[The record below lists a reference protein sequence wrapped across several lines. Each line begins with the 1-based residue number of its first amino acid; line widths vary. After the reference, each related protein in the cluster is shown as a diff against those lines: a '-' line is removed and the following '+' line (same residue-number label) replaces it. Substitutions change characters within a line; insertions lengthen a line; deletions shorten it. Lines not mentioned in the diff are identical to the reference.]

1 MSETEPTWGLYEAFL
16 AVVRTGS
23 LSAAARELGVAQP
36 TVRRQVEQLE
46 AQLGVVLFTRAPNGL
61 LPTELAAAMLPYTE
75 SIAATARALVRS
87 ISGPVAAD
95 RGTVRISCS
104 EIVGVEVLPPMLAE
118 LRREHPHLQVELAV
132 TNRTEDLLRR
142 DADLAVR
149 MVEPTQAG
157 LVRRRAGRIE
167 LGLFAA
173 ASYLA
178 AHPPPGTLAE
188 LLHGHALIGSD
199 RSRLT
204 IAALAHAGLPTTPRD
219 YALRSDSDL
228 AQLACVRAGL
238 GIGVC
243 QVPLGQASVS
253 LVRVLPALSFH
264 LDAWVVMHEDLRAMS
279 RMRLVFD
286 HLVARLGAYAATPRP
301 SEPPASARRPPV
313 GKGRGKARRS

>member
-1 MSETEPTWGLYEAFL
+1 MSEAGPSWDLYEAFL
-16 AVVRTGS
+16 AVMRTGS
-23 LSAAARELGVAQP
+23 LSGAARDLGVAQP

-46 AQLGVVLFTRAPNGL
+46 AQLGVVLFTRVPNGL
-61 LPTELAAAMLPYTE
+61 QPTDLAAAMLPYTE
-75 SIAATARALVRS
+75 SLAATTRALVRS
-87 ISGPVAAD
+87 ISGPTGAD

-104 EIVGVEVLPPMLAE
+104 EIMGVEVLPPMLAA
-118 LRREHPHLQVELAV
+118 LQRERPHLQVELAV

-149 MVEPTQAG
+149 MVEPTQDG
-157 LVRRRAGRIE
+157 LLRRRAGRIE
-167 LGLFAA
+167 LGLFAT

-178 AHPPPGTLAE
+178 AHPPPATLAE
-188 LLHGHALIGSD
+188 LRHDHALIGSD
-199 RSRLT
+199 RSSLT

-219 YALRSDSDL
+219 YALRSDSDV

-243 QVPLGQASVS
+243 QVLLSRAPVP
-253 LVRVLPALSFH
+253 LVRVLPTLSFH

-286 HLVARLGAYAATPRP
+286 HLVAGLSAHTQP
-301 SEPPASARRPPV
+301 SEPPAPTR
-313 GKGRGKARRS
+313 